1 MATSKDFAGKV
12 ALVTG
17 SSGGIGA
24 ALVKYFAK
32 CGAQVVVNG
41 RNADNV
47 AKVATECNDLSP
59 KSMFASSNFFRGIST
74 TLKFPR

>member
-1 MATSKDFAGKV
+1 MSNSKDFNGKV
-12 ALVTG
+12 VLVTG

-24 ALVKYFAK
+24 AIVTYLAK

-47 AKVATECNDLSP
+47 AKVAQQCNNSSQ
-59 KSMFASSNFFRGIST
+59 KSKR
-74 TLKFPR
+74 L